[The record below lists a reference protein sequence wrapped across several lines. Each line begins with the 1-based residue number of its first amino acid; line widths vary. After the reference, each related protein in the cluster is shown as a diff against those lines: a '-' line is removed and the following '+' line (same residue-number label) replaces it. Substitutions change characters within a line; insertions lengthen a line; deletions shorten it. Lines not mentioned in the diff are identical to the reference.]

1 MSPVSST
8 VLLQVSVPPASLLCA
23 TRRLRELGIQVRVLT
38 SSLGVRIV
46 QPLTVI
52 VESEVRDSAERDNRG
67 ALDDTDTLY
76 ACRGVPA
83 GGTAWK
89 LWPAVF
95 APFCAVV
102 SANIDTA
109 KTELTSRTGQT
120 RAQVSQCI
128 GRWRFEVVDE
138 AKSIVRAHKSR
149 LVQKISPALQTR
161 QGQSEDNSPSARC
174 LV

>member
-23 TRRLRELGIQVRVLT
+23 TRRLRILVVIV
-38 SSLGVRIV
+38 SLEYKCACSPLLSGVRIV

-52 VESEVRDSAERDNRG
+52 VESEVRDSAARDNRE
-67 ALDDTDTLY
+67 
-76 ACRGVPA
+76 GVPA
-83 GGTAWK
+83 GGTRM